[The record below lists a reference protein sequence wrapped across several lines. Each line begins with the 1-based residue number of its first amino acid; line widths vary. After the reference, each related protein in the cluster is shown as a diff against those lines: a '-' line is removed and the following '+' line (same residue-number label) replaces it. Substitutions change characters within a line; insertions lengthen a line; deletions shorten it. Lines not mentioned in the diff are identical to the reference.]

1 MYGRSIEVLH
11 FIWFLIRSGFVNIKT
26 RIESYGFVGDD
37 SKIKILGP
45 PMIKFL
51 LKDGKFKI
59 LLRFLHILNLS
70 KNIDNCKYDRWWKYA
85 YFIWKGHIQDGSR
98 RNGVYEGSSYWNFLK
113 YIGKKFNDGCT
124 SYIIHEDRIKE
135 YQTHIVLMDK
145 TILWP

>member
-1 MYGRSIEVLH
+1 M
-11 FIWFLIRSGFVNIKT
+11 NIKT

-70 KNIDNCKYDRWWKYA
+70 KNIDNCKYDR
-85 YFIWKGHIQDGSR
+85 
-98 RNGVYEGSSYWNFLK
+98 
-113 YIGKKFNDGCT
+113 
-124 SYIIHEDRIKE
+124 
-135 YQTHIVLMDK
+135 
-145 TILWP
+145 